1 MCVINGKGHVS
12 YGNIVWYIEWSNS
25 VTPLLY
31 VFQQYGWTE
40 RYLAHSSDQVVDFVL
55 TVTKVTTLDKVIG
68 DTSVTTIWCGEF
80 ESPQEVVG
88 AFEIRSNGEDL
99 VDQILDG
106 LETNVADILL
116 NNSIVVQSN
125 ALTID
130 LTMTALVDK
139 LADGLEVGVTP
150 GNVWLLVGWRE

>member
-1 MCVINGKGHVS
+1 
-12 YGNIVWYIEWSNS
+12 
-25 VTPLLY
+25 
-31 VFQQYGWTE
+31 
-40 RYLAHSSDQVVDFVL
+40 
-55 TVTKVTTLDKVIG
+55 VIG

-88 AFEIRSNGEDL
+88 AFEIGSNGEDL

-130 LTMTALVDK
+130 LTVTALVDK

-150 GNVWLLVGWRE
+150 GNVWLSVG